1 MFTFTLKKIQ
11 YLPNLGTQIKCVQNQ
26 YTSIKMDLKYPDIY
40 VVHIYIYTYI
50 YIYIIYIH
58 IYVYICIIFQDQ
70 KCARDKIVLA
80 KLQ

>member
-26 YTSIKMDLKYPDIY
+26 YTSIKMDLKYPHIY

-50 YIYIIYIH
+50 YIYNIYTYIC
-58 IYVYICIIFQDQ
+58 ICIIFQDQ